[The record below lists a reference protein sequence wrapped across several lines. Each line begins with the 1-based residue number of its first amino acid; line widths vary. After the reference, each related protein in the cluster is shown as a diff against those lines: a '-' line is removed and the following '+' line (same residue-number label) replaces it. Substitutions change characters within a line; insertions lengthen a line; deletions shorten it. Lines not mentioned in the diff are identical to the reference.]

1 MILET
6 IHDPR
11 DIKALN
17 DSQTQLLCTELRE
30 FLLKNVSKTGG
41 HLASNLGAVELTVA
55 IHRVFDTSRDRL
67 VFDVGHQCYTHKI
80 LTGRREQFS
89 SLRQYGGLS
98 GFPKPRE
105 SGHDAFIAGHASNS
119 VSVALGMARAR
130 TLQHQDYSV
139 LALIGDGALSGGLAY
154 EGLNNAGSSGEPLIV
169 ILNDNGMSIDGNV
182 GAVSEHLGLL
192 RSKPAYY
199 EFKKAYRDLLDRNAV
214 GRAVYDFN
222 HHLKTN
228 VKKALLPNSTMFE
241 DMGFTYLG
249 PVNGHDV
256 GQLTNTLKWAKDLN
270 CPVLVHVHTKKG
282 KGYPPAE
289 REPERYHG
297 VGKFDPRM
305 GVPREH
311 KRDFS
316 AVFGDEL
323 CKLAK
328 NDETICAITAAMRDG
343 TGLHDFSEQYPVR
356 FFDVGIAEGHAVAMA
371 AGMAKQGLT
380 PVVAIY
386 SSFLQRAYDQLIHDT
401 ALSDLHVV
409 FAVDR
414 AGMVGADGET
424 HHGIFDATFLSEIPN
439 MTVLAPKNKWELS
452 DMMKFAVNYD
462 GPIALRYPRGEAY
475 DGLQEFRAPIAYGRS
490 EWIYE
495 EADIALMAVGSMV
508 KTAEQVRDALKDT
521 GYNCT
526 LINARFVKPIDE
538 QMLEEVA
545 KQHKLLVTLE
555 ENVRNGGFGDHVLE
569 YVNDRDFDM
578 KVLNI
583 ALPDEYVE
591 HGNVALLHKEVGLD
605 AETIVKRVI
614 TAYVGGM

>member
-154 EGLNNAGSSGEPLIV
+154 EGLNNAGASGEPLIV

-182 GAVSEHLGLL
+182 GAVSE
-192 RSKPAYY
+192 
-199 EFKKAYRDLLDRNAV
+199 V

-343 TGLHDFSEQYPVR
+343 TGLHDFSEQYPER

-439 MTVLAPKNKWELS
+439 MTVLCPSNFAELRTML
-452 DMMKFAVNYD
+452 DRAVNE
-462 GPIALRYPRGEAY
+462 GTEA
-475 DGLQEFRAPIAYGRS
+475 R
-490 EWIYE
+490 
-495 EADIALMAVGSMV
+495 VV
-508 KTAEQVRDALKDT
+508 K
-521 GYNCT
+521 
-526 LINARFVKPIDE
+526 INAISP
-538 QMLEEVA
+538 L
-545 KQHKLLVTLE
+545 
-555 ENVRNGGFGDHVLE
+555 
-569 YVNDRDFDM
+569 YDRDMREIIGKTRAMLVAEECAGVGCMGQRMAAILGWNKISPERLELCNLGKAFP
-578 KVLNI
+578 
-583 ALPDEYVE
+583 AQGTVE
-591 HGNVALLHKEVGLD
+591 ELYREFGLD
-605 AETIVKRVI
+605 AESLAKKAAEVLR
-614 TAYVGGM
+614 